1 MPGVEITGNV
11 VPRSEEILTQQAL
24 DLIALLHR
32 TLNPR
37 RLELLAAR
45 KVRMQHIADGKDFD
59 FLPQTKAI
67 RDDKS
72 WNVAPAAPG
81 LNDRRVEITGPT
93 ERKMTINALN
103 SGAKV
108 WLADLEDSNTPV
120 WENVINGQ
128 LNCWMQ
134 LLEQLISQM
143 KLAKDMNY
151 AQIVNWQLL
160 LFVLEAFTCRK
171 NTSLLMAR

>member
-32 TLNPR
+32 NLNPR

-45 KVRMQHIADGKDFD
+45 KVRMQQIADGKDFD

-72 WNVAPAAPG
+72 WKVAPAAPG

-108 WLADLEDSNTPV
+108 WLADLEDSNTPL
-120 WENVINGQ
+120 WENVIMVNSIY
-128 LNCWMQ
+128 LMQ
-134 LLEQLISQM
+134 LLAQLISLM
-143 KLAKDMNY
+143 RLARDMNF
-151 AQIVNWQLL
+151 APIMNWQLL
-160 LFVLEAFTCRK
+160 LFAPVAFTCRK
-171 NTSLLMAR
+171 NTFLLMVK

>member
-45 KVRMQHIADGKDFD
+45 KVRMQQIADGKDFD
-59 FLPQTKAI
+59 FLAHTKAI

-72 WNVAPAAPG
+72 WKVAPAAPHTQSAP
-81 LNDRRVEITGPT
+81 RRTLSCT
-93 ERKMTINALN
+93 QSAH
-103 SGAKV
+103 A
-108 WLADLEDSNTPV
+108 AD
-120 WENVINGQ
+120 
-128 LNCWMQ
+128 
-134 LLEQLISQM
+134 
-143 KLAKDMNY
+143 
-151 AQIVNWQLL
+151 
-160 LFVLEAFTCRK
+160 CRW
-171 NTSLLMAR
+171 